1 VVQLTSTT
9 EMSDENSATKKGMAD
24 PLPLLPF
31 TYAICMVVSSIVSMM
46 TMMVTAMTVAR
57 CGKGRLVALLVVAMA
72 QSLYMIFDVSFCL
85 VTLLNLPVNL

>member
-1 VVQLTSTT
+1 MVQLTSTT

-46 TMMVTAMTVAR
+46 TVAR
-57 CGKGRLVALLVVAMA
+57 CGKGMLVALLVVAMA
-72 QSLYMIFDVSFCL
+72 QSLHDL
-85 VTLLNLPVNL
+85 